1 MTNPPGATFPGNYI
15 SRQSK
20 PFHQSHN
27 QTDMEAASLP
37 LSPTDAQDAAR
48 DLSAGLAARARAGD
62 MAAFETLY
70 RRYAGRVYAVCLR
83 ILADRGAAEE
93 CTQDAFV
100 RAGAALGQ
108 FRGDSRFDT
117 WLTRIAINVAL
128 QRLKQER
135 RHLRLV
141 QADDMNLIENQPA
154 PGATPESGIDL
165 ERLIATL
172 PPAARAVFVLYA
184 IEGYSHEEIACMTG
198 IAEGTCKAHVHR
210 ARQLLQAR
218 LQT

>member
-1 MTNPPGATFPGNYI
+1 
-15 SRQSK
+15 
-20 PFHQSHN
+20 
-27 QTDMEAASLP
+27 METASLP
-37 LSPTDAQDAAR
+37 LSPTDARSTER
-48 DLSAGLAARARAGD
+48 DLPAGLVARARAGD
-62 MAAFETLY
+62 TAAFESLY
-70 RRYAGRVYAVCLR
+70 RRYAGRVHAVCRR

-100 RAGAALGQ
+100 RAWGALEQ

-128 QRLKQER
+128 QRLKHER

-141 QADDMNLIENQPA
+141 QADGMDMLENQPA
-154 PGATPESGIDL
+154 SGTAPESGMDL

-184 IEGYSHEEIACMTG
+184 IEGYSHEEIAHMTG
-198 IAEGTCKAHVHR
+198 IAEGTCKAHVYR